1 MNKET
6 IEILNLLNDI
16 KRTLEANRN
25 KKRMYDMIHKI
36 QINTYY
42 TSDSYD
48 SNIANEIYT
57 CGTKLLYE
65 YNNRING
72 YEL

>member
-25 KKRMYDMIHKI
+25 KKRMYDI
-36 QINTYY
+36 INTYY
-42 TSDSYD
+42 TMSRSDSYD

-57 CGTKLLYE
+57 CGTTLLYE